1 MGCKL
6 ECVCTPTTSYID
18 TACFSLF
25 GSFDISAVSLQTQ
38 WSCWDY
44 LLFKLFCYLSS
55 HVHTIKFATDM
66 AKRVGESSDSLSRR
80 RPTFAT
86 RTAQEDVS
94 RLDPEDSTHTTSDE
108 RTRLLP
114 WPPRWARPYEPVNS
128 SEPTENQRHS
138 SPMNYFRGLVR
149 RWHNGEGDI
158 QEHET
163 SRAATSQ
170 NVYLS
175 ADPLHDSRAD
185 KDKSGYRSRSVDEPK
200 KLGTFS
206 GVFVPTTLNVLSILM
221 FLRFGFILGQAGVLG
236 ILGEYTSSQSQDP
249 TSDTSKGCYLYHTQS
264 TS

>member
-1 MGCKL
+1 
-6 ECVCTPTTSYID
+6 
-18 TACFSLF
+18 
-25 GSFDISAVSLQTQ
+25 
-38 WSCWDY
+38 
-44 LLFKLFCYLSS
+44 
-55 HVHTIKFATDM
+55 M

-94 RLDPEDSTHTTSDE
+94 RLDPGDSAHAISDE

-114 WPPRWARPYEPVNS
+114 WPPTQWARPYEPVNS
-128 SEPTENQRHS
+128 SEPTEDQRHS
-138 SPMNYFRGLVR
+138 SPMNYFRGISR
-149 RWHNGEGDI
+149 WWHNGRDHDQEQQTSGD
-158 QEHET
+158 T
-163 SRAATSQ
+163 TSQ

-175 ADPLHDSRAD
+175 ADPLLDPRAD
-185 KDKSGYRSRSVDEPK
+185 KKDKSGHRSRSVDEPK

-236 ILGEYTSSQSQDP
+236 ILGEHTSSQSQDP
-249 TSDTSKGCYLYHTQS
+249 TSDTVKGCYLYHTQS

>member
-1 MGCKL
+1 
-6 ECVCTPTTSYID
+6 
-18 TACFSLF
+18 
-25 GSFDISAVSLQTQ
+25 
-38 WSCWDY
+38 
-44 LLFKLFCYLSS
+44 
-55 HVHTIKFATDM
+55 M

-94 RLDPEDSTHTTSDE
+94 RLDPGDSAHITSDE

-114 WPPRWARPYEPVNS
+114 WPPTRWARPYEPVNS
-128 SEPTENQRHS
+128 SEPTDDQHHS
-138 SPMNYFRGLVR
+138 SPVHYFRGLSQW
-149 RWHNGEGDI
+149 WHSGRDHDHGQETGGD
-158 QEHET
+158 T
-163 SRAATSQ
+163 TSQ

-175 ADPLHDSRAD
+175 ANPLRDVRAD
-185 KDKSGYRSRSVDEPK
+185 KKHRSRSVDEPK

-236 ILGEYTSSQSQDP
+236 ILGEHTSSQIQDP